1 MIIKFIL
8 TFIVAFGLCA
18 TIMPIV
24 IIATKKLKFRQT
36 ILKYVDKHQ
45 GKSGT
50 PTMGGIGFIISIVVT
65 GLIFL
70 QKSEQKF
77 MIMLLLITFG
87 YGVVGFLD
95 DFIKIFFKRN
105 EGLSPWQKII
115 FQFLLA
121 IIVSVY
127 AYNSLPMGDK
137 LYLPFTLKALDIGVW
152 IIPLYVLIFLALT
165 NSVNLTDGL
174 DGLAASVSRIYV
186 LIFATIIAIT
196 TYVDKGSFFDGQAV
210 NLIIYCIAVAGAL
223 TGFLLYN
230 FYPAKIFMGDTGS
243 LALGG
248 GLGALAVF
256 SSQTLIVPIIGVM
269 YVLSAVSVILQV
281 AYYKK
286 TKKRIFL
293 MAPLHHHFE
302 KKGVHENRIVGYYTA
317 ITLLVGL
324 LVIAVTLL
332 VNI

>member
-1 MIIKFIL
+1 
-8 TFIVAFGLCA
+8 
-18 TIMPIV
+18 
-24 IIATKKLKFRQT
+24 
-36 ILKYVDKHQ
+36 VDKHQ